1 MAMLVYQ
8 RVNVPT
14 LQHLGI
20 QCTNEYIQH
29 LGIGENSPE
38 KHAGNPSFG
47 NHGILFFLKR
57 STDSVLD
64 VQKGTNRCFIGRSSK
79 IHPQC
84 ENRDCNRG
92 WSVEIPQPAPLK
104 DPKTRF
110 ETTISLCFISTKS
123 SLALLLLHFFRVI
136 LCSLNGEILSVS
148 GAIFEGQY
156 LHVW

>member
-1 MAMLVYQ
+1 MYQ
-8 RVNVPT
+8 HSNIWESNVPMNISNILELGKTHQRNMLET
-14 LQHLGI
+14 LHLV
-20 QCTNEYIQH
+20 TMV
-29 LGIGENSPE
+29 
-38 KHAGNPSFG
+38 SF
-47 NHGILFFLKR
+47 FFLKR
-57 STDSVLD
+57 STDSLLD